1 MYHIL
6 SEYVSFGVGTVGT
19 LFWLS
24 SNRAWNKRP
33 GGGVVIHNVYGD
45 RLFHF
50 RRVGFFELSEG
61 VVGGVTYVLLV
72 RLFLVLSSGDRSY
85 FR

>member
-1 MYHIL
+1 M
-6 SEYVSFGVGTVGT
+6 
-19 LFWLS
+19 
-24 SNRAWNKRP
+24 
-33 GGGVVIHNVYGD
+33 IHNVYGD